1 MNSILLRTLQ
11 PPRTPSLLAFSD
23 YREAEQAN
31 ARHSSTTANGAL
43 LEYETLELRVHPPNV
58 VVDNDSY
65 SDRTLITL
73 DSANRPGTLVEV
85 VQLLTELGL
94 CVTKAR
100 ISSDGGWFV
109 DEFHVTDGGKKV
121 TNERKLRAIRKVLS
135 VDTDPGSDSEAD
147 AGVFE
152 EASQCSTVFEL
163 AGNDRIGLLA
173 EVIALL
179 KNNGCEVRSAAVWTH
194 NHRVAFVIS
203 VLEASPSATAGAVAA
218 PGVHHTHLHNAATHH
233 HGIAAAP
240 GGGAGGGSCPIKDG
254 IKLARLRQ
262 LLLGMMDPSGQDS
275 VVNVATTKGL
285 IHYERRLH
293 QLLLKEEE
301 AQWRRAG
308 ELAAAYEAELAELQ
322 AMQERRW
329 AGGAWSS
336 SAAAAGAAALPAVT
350 GRARPE
356 PIAIYASGGSALPS
370 PASLLSAAPSPS
382 MAAVSAGAV
391 VAGASSSAAG
401 TPGAGLSA
409 ATTPTGAASQ
419 APTGQGQGAGAAAAA
434 AAAAA
439 AQVQSALGSP
449 LICSPDNS
457 VHGGRA
463 VAASVGAASAA
474 DGGGAAASATGGGPD
489 AGASGG
495 SSAESNGQPSV
506 LRASSAAS
514 GAATP
519 NGTSSGAAEGAA
531 APSNRYG
538 GKAPA
543 ATLAAPPSPS
553 PPPAPSASSAQKPE
567 VSIQHTKQHNYW
579 MINIRCR
586 DRQKLLFDTV
596 CTLADLNYD
605 VYHGAVDCEVE
616 RDRANGQPLSIAV
629 QTFYLRPRYGDCLWD
644 AKRAAKLKYM
654 LEVAIQRRQPTGTKV
669 HISGVPASAGGGAG
683 GAAGGAAGAGSTA
696 GASDLP
702 ALTAVWRDFGLCI
715 SRAKVRALAGAA
727 GEHTFYLVDRNGL
740 PPADTVVQAA
750 CQQIGGVRL
759 ARPDAGLLGTSAGAG
774 AAGVGGSV
782 GGKAGAGKGGA
793 VVPPGE
799 YKFGFTV
806 YSRAGWGG
814 RDINGAAESV

>member
-1 MNSILLRTLQ
+1 MAPGGSTAHVLTKGARLLPQGQPLYLVATGLRPSRCIPGRIRPATDFLSGALTAAVTPAASRQQALDAASTPVGPPVAMNAILLRTLQ

-31 ARHSSTTANGAL
+31 ARHSSTTATGAL

-58 VVDNDSY
+58 VVDNESY

-109 DEFHVTDGGKKV
+109 DEFHVTDAGK
-121 TNERKLRAIRKVLS
+121 KVLS
-135 VDTDPGSDSEAD
+135 VDTDPGSDAEAD
-147 AGVFE
+147 VGVFE

-179 KNNGCEVRSAAVWTH
+179 KNNGCEVGPGAWGQVRSAAVWTH

-203 VLEASPSATAGAVAA
+203 VLEASASATAGAVAA
-218 PGVHHTHLHNAATHH
+218 P
-233 HGIAAAP
+233 AP
-240 GGGAGGGSCPIKDG
+240 GGGVGGGSCPIKDG

-322 AMQERRW
+322 
-329 AGGAWSS
+329 
-336 SAAAAGAAALPAVT
+336 
-350 GRARPE
+350 
-356 PIAIYASGGSALPS
+356 
-370 PASLLSAAPSPS
+370 
-382 MAAVSAGAV
+382 
-391 VAGASSSAAG
+391 
-401 TPGAGLSA
+401 
-409 ATTPTGAASQ
+409 
-419 APTGQGQGAGAAAAA
+419 
-434 AAAAA
+434 
-439 AQVQSALGSP
+439 
-449 LICSPDNS
+449 
-457 VHGGRA
+457 
-463 VAASVGAASAA
+463 
-474 DGGGAAASATGGGPD
+474 
-489 AGASGG
+489 
-495 SSAESNGQPSV
+495 
-506 LRASSAAS
+506 
-514 GAATP
+514 
-519 NGTSSGAAEGAA
+519 
-531 APSNRYG
+531 
-538 GKAPA
+538 
-543 ATLAAPPSPS
+543 
-553 PPPAPSASSAQKPE
+553 KPE

-579 MINIRCR
+579 MISIRCR

-616 RDRANGQPLSIAV
+616 RERAHGQPLSIAV
-629 QTFYLRPRYGDCLWD
+629 QTFYLRPRFGDCVWD

-669 HISGVPASAGGGAG
+669 HISGVPASAAAAASGAGGGGGA
-683 GAAGGAAGAGSTA
+683 T
-696 GASDLP
+696 SDLP

-759 ARPDAGLLGTSAGAG
+759 ARPDAGMMGSSAGAG
-774 AAGVGGSV
+774 
-782 GGKAGAGKGGA
+782 
-793 VVPPGE
+793 
-799 YKFGFTV
+799 
-806 YSRAGWGG
+806 
-814 RDINGAAESV
+814 